1 MTASRVGAVLYDHTP
16 GPARLAHV
24 IDETETDGP
33 TRYTL
38 TDATHTQT
46 RYCDGPT
53 LQTEYV
59 PAGWQWPIT
68 EPPLRAWPQ
77 PSFAP
82 ATRVIR
88 GP

>member
-1 MTASRVGAVLYDHTP
+1 MTSRVGAVLYDHTS

-24 IDETETDGP
+24 IAQTETAGP

-38 TDATHTQT
+38 ADATHTQT
-46 RYCDGPT
+46 RYCGEPT
-53 LQTEYV
+53 LTAEYV

-68 EPPLRAWPQ
+68 LPPIRAWAQ
-77 PSFAP
+77 PAFQP